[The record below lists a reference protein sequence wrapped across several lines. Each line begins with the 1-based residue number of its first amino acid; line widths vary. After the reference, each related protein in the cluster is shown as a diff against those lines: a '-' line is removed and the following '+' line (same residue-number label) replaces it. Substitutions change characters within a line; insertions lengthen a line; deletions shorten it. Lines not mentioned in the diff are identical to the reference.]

1 MNTAGALRTEVHSV
15 RFRLLATLLVFM
27 AVGLFVAG
35 AATHAAQLKSLN
47 DRVNAELQVPR
58 ANLEDLASRG
68 SPNNGGAAY
77 ASLHDLFTTYLRNG
91 APGGYES
98 VMTMVRGGNVI
109 LPKAPQATNLRTS
122 AVTDHVWD
130 WSSPGHTVMRDV
142 DIDGRQVRL
151 AITSVSLAGGS
162 KEQGLLIASSEIGA
176 QRAEV
181 FGSMWTFALASLAT
195 LVLTGLVGWLVTGRL
210 LRPIRRLREA
220 TEATTFE
227 DLTKRVEV
235 PDSTDDVAQLA
246 MNFNR
251 MLERLESGFD
261 NQRRFVHDASH
272 ELRTPMTIIRGYLEL
287 LRAGDPEDVDQTR
300 MLLLDELD
308 RMQVLVDDLL
318 ILARSGRPDFLTPA
332 WVEADDLLEDV
343 LNRVRV
349 LGERQWRLDAKPGGL
364 IRADRRRL
372 TQALEQLAANAVK
385 HTSESDRIS
394 VGGAWVENDD
404 GAPEGGRAAV
414 VRELADPAPRELEIW
429 VSDTGT
435 GIPAEDHERIFER
448 FGKGSNSAASEGS
461 GLGLSIVKAIAEA
474 HGGTVLLASEEGK
487 GSRFVLRIPSG
498 GEDAGAETDDSA
510 AADTT
515 GRSGSG
521 TRDPADNRAAVKG
534 PAAKG
539 PRHKGTGAAGGKPK
553 PAGPAS
559 AIELATPT
567 GGAP

>member
-1 MNTAGALRTEVHSV
+1 MNAAGALRTEVHSV

-47 DRVNAELQVPR
+47 DRVNAELQLPR
-58 ANLEDLASRG
+58 RNLDELAKQGR
-68 SPNNGGAAY
+68 PNFGGAAY
-77 ASLHDLFTTYLRNG
+77 TTLHDLFTTYLRNG

-98 VMTMVRGGNVI
+98 VMTMLRGGNVI
-109 LPKAPQATNLRTS
+109 LPAGEQPTKLNTPAI
-122 AVTDHVWD
+122 TDHVWD
-130 WSSPGHTVMRDV
+130 WSVPGQTVMRD
-142 DIDGRQVRL
+142 IDLEGRQVRL
-151 AITSVSLAGGS
+151 AITSVSLAAGRQD
-162 KEQGLLIASSEIGA
+162 QGLLIASSEIGA

-195 LVLTGLVGWLVTGRL
+195 LALTGLVGYLVTGRL

-287 LRAGDPEDVDQTR
+287 LRAGDPDDVDQTR

-318 ILARSGRPDFLTPA
+318 ILARSGRPDFVTPA
-332 WVEADDLLEDV
+332 WVEADDLLEDA

-349 LGERQWRLDAKPGGL
+349 LGERRWRLDAKPGGL

-385 HTSESDRIS
+385 HTSDTDRIS
-394 VGGAWVENDD
+394 LGGAWVEDDD
-404 GAPEGGRAAV
+404 GTPQGGRAAV
-414 VRELADPAPRELEIW
+414 VREPADPVSRVLEIW

-435 GIPAEDHERIFER
+435 GIPAGDHERIFER
-448 FGKGSNSAASEGS
+448 FGKGSKSAASEGS

-474 HGGTVLLASEEGK
+474 HGGSVLLESEEGK

-498 GEDAGAETDDSA
+498 GGHAGSETDDSTDT
-510 AADTT
+510 AD
-515 GRSGSG
+515 RSGSG
-521 TRDPADNRAAVKG
+521 TEDPAVDG
-534 PAAKG
+534 PATKG
-539 PRHKGTGAAGGKPK
+539 PRHKGTGARGGNPK
-553 PAGPAS
+553 PAEPGSGA
-559 AIELATPT
+559 ELATRA
-567 GGAP
+567 GGTP

>member
-35 AATHAAQLKSLN
+35 AATHAAQLNSLN
-47 DRVNAELQVPR
+47 DRVNAELQLPR
-58 ANLEDLASRG
+58 KNLDELAKRG
-68 SPNNGGAAY
+68 QPNSGATY
-77 ASLHDLFTTYLRNG
+77 ASLNSLFTTYLRSG

-98 VMTMVRGGNVI
+98 VMTVVRGRSVI
-109 LPKAPQATNLRTS
+109 LPFGDQPTKLNTAAI
-122 AVTDHVWD
+122 TDNMWD
-130 WSSPGHTVMRDV
+130 WSVPRQTVMRDV
-142 DIDGRQVRL
+142 DLDGRQVRL
-151 AITSVSLAGGS
+151 AITSVSLAGGRRD
-162 KEQGLLIASSEIGA
+162 QGLLIASSEIGA

-181 FGSMWTFALASLAT
+181 FASMWTFALASTAT
-195 LVLTGLVGWLVTGRL
+195 LAMTGLVGYLVTGRL

-235 PDSTDDVAQLA
+235 PDSTDDIAQLA

-251 MLERLESGFD
+251 MLERLESGSD

-287 LRAGDPEDVDQTR
+287 LHAGDPDDVDQTR
-300 MLLLDELD
+300 ELLLDELD

-318 ILARSGRPDFLTPA
+318 LLARSGRPDFVTPG

-349 LGERQWRLDAKPGGL
+349 LGERQWRLEARPGGL
-364 IRADRRRL
+364 IHADRRRL
-372 TQALEQLAANAVK
+372 TQALEQLAANAVN

-394 VGGAWVENDD
+394 VGGAWVEDDD
-404 GAPEGGRAAV
+404 GAPQGGRAVV
-414 VRELADPAPRELEIW
+414 VREPAARGSASRKLEIW

-435 GIPAEDHERIFER
+435 GIPADEHERIFER
-448 FGKGSNSAASEGS
+448 FGKGRNSAAMEGS

-474 HGGTVLLASEEGK
+474 HGGTVLLESEEGK
-487 GSRFVLRIPSG
+487 GSRFALRIPSG
-498 GEDAGAETDDSA
+498 GTDESDETDGSA
-510 AADTT
+510 AADTGGDT
-515 GRSGSG
+515 EGVDAKDDGR
-521 TRDPADNRAAVKG
+521 RKKR
-534 PAAKG
+534 
-539 PRHKGTGAAGGKPK
+539 RRGGKPNL
-553 PAGPAS
+553 AGPAS
-559 AIELATPT
+559 GIELAIRT
-567 GGAP
+567 GGTL

>member
-47 DRVNAELQVPR
+47 DRVNAELLVPR
-58 ANLEDLASRG
+58 QNLDELAKHG
-68 SPNNGGAAY
+68 SPNHGGAAY

-98 VMTMVRGGNVI
+98 VMTMVRGGNII
-109 LPKAPQATNLRTS
+109 LPKAPQATNLRTA

-130 WSSPGHTVMRDV
+130 WSSPGHTVMRDL

-151 AITSVSLAGGS
+151 AITSVSLAGS
-162 KEQGLLIASSEIGA
+162 QAQGLLIASSEIGA

-181 FGSMWTFALASLAT
+181 FASMWTFALASLAT

-210 LRPIRRLREA
+210 LRPVTRLREA

-235 PDSTDDVAQLA
+235 PDSSDDVAQLA

-251 MLERLESGFD
+251 MLERLESGSD

-318 ILARSGRPDFLTPA
+318 ILARSGRPDFVTPA

-349 LGERQWRLDAKPGGL
+349 LGERQWHLDAKPGGL

-385 HTSESDRIS
+385 HTAESDRIS
-394 VGGAWVENDD
+394 VGGAWVVNDD
-404 GAPEGGRAAV
+404 GAPQGGRAVV
-414 VRELADPAPRELEIW
+414 VRELADPASRELEIW

-435 GIPAEDHERIFER
+435 GIPAGDHERIFER
-448 FGKGSNSAASEGS
+448 FGRGSNSAASEGS

-474 HGGTVLLASEEGK
+474 HGGTVLLESEEGK
-487 GSRFVLRIPSG
+487 GSRFVIRIPSG
-498 GEDAGAETDDSA
+498 GKDTGGEADDSA
-510 AADTT
+510 AADMT

-521 TRDPADNRAAVKG
+521 TRDSADSSAAVQG
-534 PAAKG
+534 PAGKG
-539 PRHKGTGAAGGKPK
+539 PRHRGKGAAGGKPK

-559 AIELATPT
+559 GIELATRA

>member
-1 MNTAGALRTEVHSV
+1 MNAAGAVRTEVHSV

-35 AATHAAQLKSLN
+35 AATHAAQFKSLN

-58 ANLEDLASRG
+58 TNLEDLASRG

-77 ASLHDLFTTYLRNG
+77 TSLHDLFTTYLRNG

-109 LPKAPQATNLRTS
+109 LPKAPQATNLRTA
-122 AVTDHVWD
+122 AVIDHVWD
-130 WSSPGHTVMRDV
+130 WSSPGRTVMRDV

-210 LRPIRRLREA
+210 LRPVRRLREA

-235 PDSTDDVAQLA
+235 PDSTDDIAQLA

-318 ILARSGRPDFLTPA
+318 ILARSGRPDFVTPA

-349 LGERQWRLDAKPGGL
+349 LGERQWRLEAKPGGL
-364 IRADRRRL
+364 IHADRRRL

-404 GAPEGGRAAV
+404 GAPQGGRAAV
-414 VRELADPAPRELEIW
+414 VRELAGPASRELQIW

-435 GIPAEDHERIFER
+435 GIPAGDHERIFER

-474 HGGTVLLASEEGK
+474 HGGTVLLESEEGK

-498 GEDAGAETDDSA
+498 GKEAGAETDDSA
-510 AADTT
+510 AADTP

-521 TRDPADNRAAVKG
+521 TGDPADNGAAAKS

-553 PAGPAS
+553 PAAPAS
-559 AIELATPT
+559 GIELATRA

>member
-1 MNTAGALRTEVHSV
+1 
-15 RFRLLATLLVFM
+15 
-27 AVGLFVAG
+27 
-35 AATHAAQLKSLN
+35 
-47 DRVNAELQVPR
+47 
-58 ANLEDLASRG
+58 
-68 SPNNGGAAY
+68 
-77 ASLHDLFTTYLRNG
+77 
-91 APGGYES
+91 
-98 VMTMVRGGNVI
+98 
-109 LPKAPQATNLRTS
+109 
-122 AVTDHVWD
+122 
-130 WSSPGHTVMRDV
+130 MRDV
-142 DIDGRQVRL
+142 ELQGRQVRL
-151 AITSVSLAGGS
+151 AITSVSLTTGGR
-162 KEQGLLIASSEIGA
+162 QDRGLLIASSEIGA

-181 FGSMWTFALASLAT
+181 FASMWTFALASLAT
-195 LVLTGLVGWLVTGRL
+195 LAMTGLVGYVVTGRL
-210 LRPIRRLREA
+210 LSPVRRLREA
-220 TEATTFE
+220 TAATTFE

-251 MLERLESGFD
+251 MLERLEAGFD

-287 LRAGDPEDVDQTR
+287 LRAGDPDDVDQTR

-318 ILARSGRPDFLTPA
+318 ILARSGRPDFVTPA

-349 LGERQWRLDAKPGGL
+349 LGERRWQLDAKPGGL

-385 HTSESDRIS
+385 HTSASDRIS
-394 VGGAWVENDD
+394 IGGAWVEDD
-404 GAPEGGRAAV
+404 GGAPQSGRAAV
-414 VRELADPAPRELEIW
+414 ARELTDPAPRVLEIW

-435 GIPAEDHERIFER
+435 GIPAGDHERIFER

-474 HGGTVLLASEEGK
+474 HGGTVLLESEEGK

-498 GEDAGAETDDSA
+498 GGHAGREADDSA
-510 AADTT
+510 VADAA

-521 TRDPADNRAAVKG
+521 PEGHAPGRPA
-534 PAAKG
+534 PKG
-539 PRHKGTGAAGGKPK
+539 PRHKGTGAGGGKPK

-559 AIELATPT
+559 GIGLATRA
-567 GGAP
+567 GGTP

>member
-1 MNTAGALRTEVHSV
+1 MNAAGALRSEVHSV

-47 DRVNAELQVPR
+47 DRVNAELQLPR
-58 ANLEDLASRG
+58 NNLDELAKQGKPSSG
-68 SPNNGGAAY
+68 GGAY
-77 ASLHDLFTTYLRNG
+77 TSLHELFTTYLRNG

-109 LPKAPQATNLRTS
+109 LPRAKQE
-122 AVTDHVWD
+122 TDLNTAAITEHVWD
-130 WSSPGHTVMRDV
+130 WSRPGQTVMRDV
-142 DIDGRQVRL
+142 DLNGQQVRL
-151 AITSVSLAGGS
+151 AITSVSLAGGRQS
-162 KEQGLLIASSEIGA
+162 QGLLIASSDIGA

-181 FGSMWTFALASLAT
+181 FGSMWTFGLASLAT
-195 LVLTGLVGWLVTGRL
+195 LALTGLVGYLVTGRL
-210 LRPIRRLREA
+210 LRPVRRLREA

-235 PDSTDDVAQLA
+235 PDSTDDIAQLA

-287 LRAGDPEDVDQTR
+287 LRAEDPEDVDQTR

-318 ILARSGRPDFLTPA
+318 ILARSGRPDFVTPA

-349 LGERQWRLDAKPGGL
+349 LGERQWQLDAKPGGL
-364 IRADRRRL
+364 IHADRRRL

-394 VGGAWVENDD
+394 VGGAWWRPTT
-404 GAPEGGRAAV
+404 ALPRAGGR
-414 VRELADPAPRELEIW
+414 
-429 VSDTGT
+429 
-435 GIPAEDHERIFER
+435 
-448 FGKGSNSAASEGS
+448 
-461 GLGLSIVKAIAEA
+461 
-474 HGGTVLLASEEGK
+474 
-487 GSRFVLRIPSG
+487 
-498 GEDAGAETDDSA
+498 
-510 AADTT
+510 
-515 GRSGSG
+515 
-521 TRDPADNRAAVKG
+521 
-534 PAAKG
+534 
-539 PRHKGTGAAGGKPK
+539 
-553 PAGPAS
+553 
-559 AIELATPT
+559 
-567 GGAP
+567 

>member
-35 AATHAAQLKSLN
+35 AATHAAQLNSLN
-47 DRVNAELQVPR
+47 DRVNAELQLPR
-58 ANLEDLASRG
+58 KNLDELAKRG
-68 SPNNGGAAY
+68 QPNSGATY
-77 ASLHDLFTTYLRNG
+77 ASLNSLFTTYLRSG

-98 VMTMVRGGNVI
+98 VMTVVRGRSVI
-109 LPKAPQATNLRTS
+109 LPFGDQPTKLNTAAI
-122 AVTDHVWD
+122 TDNMWD
-130 WSSPGHTVMRDV
+130 WSVPRQTVMRDI
-142 DIDGRQVRL
+142 DLDGRQVRL
-151 AITSVSLAGGS
+151 AITSVSLAGGRRD
-162 KEQGLLIASSEIGA
+162 QGLLIASSEIGA

-181 FGSMWTFALASLAT
+181 FASMWTFALASTAT
-195 LVLTGLVGWLVTGRL
+195 LAMTGLVGYLVTGRL

-235 PDSTDDVAQLA
+235 PDSTDDIAQLA

-251 MLERLESGFD
+251 MLERLESGSD

-287 LRAGDPEDVDQTR
+287 LRSGDPDDVDQTR
-300 MLLLDELD
+300 ELLLDELD

-318 ILARSGRPDFLTPA
+318 LLARSGRPDFVTPG

-349 LGERQWRLDAKPGGL
+349 LGVRQWRLEARPGGL

-372 TQALEQLAANAVK
+372 TQALEQLAANAVN

-394 VGGAWVENDD
+394 VGGAWVEDDD
-404 GAPEGGRAAV
+404 GAPQGGRAVV
-414 VRELADPAPRELEIW
+414 VREPAARDSGSRKLEIW

-435 GIPAEDHERIFER
+435 GIPADEHERIFER
-448 FGKGSNSAASEGS
+448 FGKGRNSAAMEGS

-474 HGGTVLLASEEGK
+474 HGGTVLLESEEGK
-487 GSRFVLRIPSG
+487 GSRFALRIPSG
-498 GEDAGAETDDSA
+498 GTDESDETDGSA
-510 AADTT
+510 AADTGGDT
-515 GRSGSG
+515 EGF
-521 TRDPADNRAAVKG
+521 D
-534 PAAKG
+534 AKDDAR
-539 PRHKGTGAAGGKPK
+539 PKKRRRGGKPRL
-553 PAGPAS
+553 AGPAS
-559 AIELATPT
+559 GIELAIRT
-567 GGAP
+567 GGTP